1 MELRGS
7 RPGDDSSLDSP
18 SMSDAEH
25 KDEHPS
31 SEPPASRAPAPKE
44 SGVPWGLA
52 GFLILALLLVVFAVQ
67 NTQSV
72 ELRFLGF
79 EGSYP
84 LVVIIV
90 TVVVVTVVLDEILGF
105 IMRRRRVRRAR
116 DRAELE
122 RLRKQR

>member
-1 MELRGS
+1 MTE
-7 RPGDDSSLDSP
+7 PQTP
-18 SMSDAEH
+18 AENEQP
-25 KDEHPS
+25 DQ
-31 SEPPASRAPAPKE
+31 PAQEAPAQERRPD
-44 SGVPWGLA
+44 VPWGLA

-84 LVVIIV
+84 LVVIII
-90 TVVVVTVVLDEILGF
+90 TVVVVTVLLDEMLGF
-105 IMRRRRVRRAR
+105 VMRRRRARRAR
-116 DRAELE
+116 EREELK

>member
-1 MELRGS
+1 
-7 RPGDDSSLDSP
+7 
-18 SMSDAEH
+18 MSDAEH
-25 KDEHPS
+25 PDQHTDQHQDTDHG
-31 SEPPASRAPAPKE
+31 SEAPASRPSTPK
-44 SGVPWGLA
+44 GPDVPWGLA

-84 LVVIIV
+84 LVIIIV
-90 TVVVVTVVLDEILGF
+90 TVVVVTVILDEILGF
-105 IMRRRRVRRAR
+105 VMSRRRARRAR
-116 DRAELE
+116 DRKELE